1 MCIANAGWSWKLVVD
16 CFPWVGSL
24 LLTRGPMFVWCERFS
39 SRCYLSWMWAKW
51 VGKIRFAGSAC
62 VEWFD
67 VSESLLCAKC
77 AKLFAIAIMPKICW
91 NVGLS
96 DRSMSVCA
104 CAVYGEQYKNTLSPS
119 IADSLQANA
128 HTNALTNE
136 KLLPVWKI
144 TNGKIDIAN
153 DFQIAWNAHKN
164 NKIHFSV
171 STAKNSE
178 PLCRVSSVLFAPQ
191 SPISLSVFNLFFP
204 LLLDLHS
211 HRQDANNMT
220 NQKCERSEWQLL
232 CVCVWCARTKT
243 YQPVKSKSIM
253 AGSQCDRIGWETKSV
268 VEAVV
273 CWLLPSFKCVL

>member
-1 MCIANAGWSWKLVVD
+1 MCTANAGWSWKLVVD

-96 DRSMSVCA
+96 DLSMSVCA

-144 TNGKIDIAN
+144 TNGKIDIEN
-153 DFQIAWNAHKN
+153 DFLKMAT
-164 NKIHFSV
+164 KITKFTS
-171 STAKNSE
+171 
-178 PLCRVSSVLFAPQ
+178 LCRLQKIP
-191 SPISLSVFNLFFP
+191 NLYVAFRQFF
-204 LLLDLHS
+204 LLHS
-211 HRQDANNMT
+211 RLFLSRCST
-220 NQKCERSEWQLL
+220 FFFLYC
-232 CVCVWCARTKT
+232 
-243 YQPVKSKSIM
+243 
-253 AGSQCDRIGWETKSV
+253 
-268 VEAVV
+268 
-273 CWLLPSFKCVL
+273 